1 MSTVNDRIDELEL
14 AMQDMPP
21 VDCPVTHNFI
31 PGFYIRT
38 ITMPSGILVTSQ
50 IHNTEHPYHVSKG
63 VFYVKINEGEW
74 EMIEAPYSDVTF
86 PGTRR
91 VIYIEQETIFTTF
104 HPILDSEQPAYMLEE
119 EVTEAVEK
127 IAARIIMPH
136 ENKLLEG
143 TIKNNVVTKSIQNE
157 NY

>member
-1 MSTVNDRIDELEL
+1 MSVISDRIDELEF

-38 ITMPSGILVTSQ
+38 VTMPTDVLITSR
-50 IHNTEHPYHVSKG
+50 IHNTEHPFFVSKG
-63 VFYVKINEGEW
+63 VAHVKVNDGEW
-74 EMIEAPYSDVTF
+74 EEIAAPYAGVTF

-91 VIYIEQETIFTTF
+91 VLYIESECVWSTF
-104 HPILDSEQPAYMLEE
+104 HFISDDEQPELMLEE
-119 EVTEAVEK
+119 EVTMAVER
-127 IAARIIMPH
+127 IAERIIVPH
-136 ENKLLEG
+136 ENKLLG
-143 TIKNNVVTKSIQNE
+143 GVVKNNVVTKVIQNE